1 VPLVAGFEDE
11 VPLLRVHDLIA
22 ELRSHASL
30 KDIAVLVLV
39 RVTVKRSGER
49 PRGDRML
56 DKGETPTRFLTP
68 DHEPNTNRSEV
79 NGFPIV
85 RPEDA
90 RALRGLEAMRLGSCR
105 IIGRR

>member
-1 VPLVAGFEDE
+1 
-11 VPLLRVHDLIA
+11 
-22 ELRSHASL
+22 
-30 KDIAVLVLV
+30 
-39 RVTVKRSGER
+39 
-49 PRGDRML
+49 ML